1 RPINQEAL
9 LPVNR
14 TSRMIA
20 ALHTKE
26 TGTMT
31 HQFHNAAFSHAH
43 SIVAANLHAAAE
55 RGLATFKDFSDGAI
69 AGARDRHEAMTRFAD
84 NLWTSKKLL
93 DDELAQYCTENIQ
106 ALFGAVERIAQAKS
120 AVELVQL
127 QSDFMRTFTAQV
139 TKQAHELVRL
149 SMGASEQALQATEAR
164 ANGGKRS
171 SSH

>member
-1 RPINQEAL
+1 
-9 LPVNR
+9 
-14 TSRMIA
+14 
-20 ALHTKE
+20 
-26 TGTMT
+26 MT
-31 HQFHNAAFSHAH
+31 RQFRNDAFTHAH
-43 SIVAANLHAAAE
+43 SLVAANFHAAAE
-55 RGLATFKDFSDGAI
+55 RGLATFKDLYDGAI
-69 AGARDRHEAMTRFAD
+69 ADARDRREALTRFAD

-127 QSDFMRTFTAQV
+127 QSDFMRSFTAQV
-139 TKQAHELVRL
+139 TKQARELVRL

-164 ANGGKRS
+164 ANSDKRS

>member
-1 RPINQEAL
+1 
-9 LPVNR
+9 
-14 TSRMIA
+14 MIA

-69 AGARDRHEAMTRFAD
+69 AGARDRHEALTRFAD

-93 DDELAQYCTENIQ
+93 DDELAQYCSENIQ

-120 AVELVQL
+120 GLEVVQL
-127 QSDFMRTFTAQV
+127 QSEFVRTFTAQV
-139 TKQAHELVRL
+139 AKQASEIVRL
-149 SMGASEQALQATEAR
+149 SVSASEQALQATQALS
-164 ANGGKRS
+164 NSGKGKS
-171 SSH
+171 SR